1 MPLVAERASFD
12 ALYSLCYEELRRLAI
27 AILQHEHAARVS
39 PTTLV
44 NEAWIKM
51 ARAPA
56 LADTSPLHF
65 RRIAGRAMRQILVDA
80 ARRRLAQVHG
90 GGQLEVTF
98 DESLT
103 GHIVCQDEQDV
114 LALNDALDRLHTMS
128 PRQSQLVEGRFF
140 GGLSWAESAELLNLS
155 ESTVMREWRS
165 ARAWLAAELKRS
177 ATHRKGANSDG
188 H

>member
-1 MPLVAERASFD
+1 MTPVAERASFD
-12 ALYSLCYEELRRLAI
+12 ALYSLCYEELRRLAG
-27 AILQHEHAARVS
+27 AILHGENAARVS

-51 ARAPA
+51 ARSPA

-103 GHIVCQDEQDV
+103 AHILCQDEQDV
-114 LALNDALDRLHTMS
+114 LALNDALDRLQTMS

-140 GGLSWAESAELLNLS
+140 GGLSWAESAELLELS
-155 ESTVMREWRS
+155 ESTVMREWRA
-165 ARAWLAAELKRS
+165 ARAWLAAEVKRS
-177 ATHRKGANSDG
+177 MTRRHEAGDDG